1 MDNTL
6 QQLGERWAFLYAAT
20 QYAPFTYENGE
31 LKFNHEVSLGMDELD
46 AEIAKYQEI
55 ASLPDTDQ
63 AMIDTL
69 ECLNLIK
76 EKIGG

>member
-6 QQLGERWAFLYAAT
+6 QQLGERYAFLYAAT
-20 QYAPFTYENGE
+20 QYAPFTYVDGE
-31 LKFNHEVSLGMDELD
+31 LRFNHAVSIDIDELN
-46 AEIAKYQEI
+46 AEIAKYKDI
-55 ASLPDTDQ
+55 ADLHETDQ
-63 AMIDTL
+63 VMIDTL